1 MTRRPIGVLTAAL
14 VLLLTAPAAATPFPD
29 RLELPAG
36 FQPEGIAIGAGPT
49 AWLGSLADGDIYAVD
64 LRTGAGEVV
73 SEGPGTPSVGL
84 AVDSRGHLFVAG
96 GPAGDARV
104 VDTATGE
111 VLATFALTGESTTFV
126 NDVVLTREAAWF
138 TDSFR
143 AVLYRVPLGP
153 AGALPDPGEVT
164 ELPLTGDWEQLA
176 GFNANGIET
185 TPDGKALLVVS
196 SATGVLHRVDPATG
210 ETRAVDVEPLPAAD
224 GLLLQGRTLYAV
236 QNAVGEIAVVELDPA
251 GTRGTRVDTLTSPDL
266 DVPTTVAAFGSDLYL
281 PNARFGTP
289 PAGAAYWV
297 TAVDR

>member
-14 VLLLTAPAAATPFPD
+14 VLLVAAPAAAAPFPD

-36 FQPEGIAIGAGPT
+36 FQPEGIAVGAGPT

-64 LRTGAGEVV
+64 LRTGAGDVV

-96 GPAGDARV
+96 GPTGDARV

-111 VLATFALTGESTTFV
+111 VLATFALTGEGTTFV

-153 AGALPDPGEVT
+153 SGALPDPGEVT
-164 ELPLTGDWEQLA
+164 ELPLTGDWEQVA

-185 TPDGKALLVVS
+185 TPDGKALLVVNS
-196 SATGVLHRVDPATG
+196 TTGVLHRVDPATG
-210 ETRAVDVEPLPAAD
+210 ETVAVDVEPLPAAD
-224 GLLLQGRTLYAV
+224 GLLVRGRTLYAV

-251 GTRGTRVDTLTSPDL
+251 GTRGTRVDTLTSPDF

-297 TAVDR
+297 TVVDR

>member
-14 VLLLTAPAAATPFPD
+14 VLLLTAPAAATPYPD

-251 GTRGTRVDTLTSPDL
+251 GTRGTSVDTLTSPDL

-289 PAGAAYWV
+289 PAGAVYWV